1 MNKFF
6 VAIFAAS
13 LFAAGTAYAADPKID
28 AAVKTLNAV
37 AADSAKL
44 ATYCEMSKEM
54 AASGEKPTPAS
65 EAKID
70 GLIKK
75 LGPDFES
82 AWNVGEGLPENSPDA
97 KALGAALDGL
107 DQKCPG

>member
-1 MNKFF
+1 MIKFMTVF
-6 VAIFAAS
+6 VAAIGV
-13 LFAAGTAYAADPKID
+13 AGLAHAADAKIE

-37 AADSAKL
+37 AADSSKL

-70 GLIKK
+70 GFAKK
-75 LGPDFES
+75 LGPEFES
-82 AWNVGEGLPENSPDA
+82 AWNAGEGLAENSADA
-97 KALGAALDGL
+97 KSLSAALDNL